1 MDGDR
6 ERGGSGAED
15 DAERAFL
22 AAYDPRDFP
31 AIAVTVDIVALT
43 LRQGALH
50 VLLVERGGRPFQGA
64 WALPGGF
71 VRAGRESLDEAA
83 ARELAEETGLDAAQ
97 LDRVHLEQ
105 LGSYGDPGRD
115 PRMPVVT
122 VAYLAFAPDL
132 PEARGGGDASAAAWV
147 PVADLDLGA
156 GHPAASRTRQARR
169 TGQSFTEPDAAR
181 PRPPEQG
188 PGHGTDGGGSVP
200 RPADPAAVGSAAATA
215 PETTQTPLPE
225 TVRARLAFDHAR
237 IVADGLD
244 RARAKI
250 EYTPLATAFLGAE
263 FTIVELR
270 GVYEAVWGSPLHA
283 GNFHRKVLS
292 VPGFVESTGAT
303 AARGGARGGPRARL
317 YRAGDARL
325 LHPALLRPDREDS
338 VR

>member
-1 MDGDR
+1 MTTDR
-6 ERGGSGAED
+6 QGNGSGAAQD
-15 DAERAFL
+15 DGDGDSAFL
-22 AAYDPRDFP
+22 ASYDPREFP

-43 LRQGALH
+43 LRAGALH
-50 VLLVERGGRPFQGA
+50 LLLVERGGRPFQGA

-71 VRAGRESLDEAA
+71 VRAGRESLDAAA

-97 LDRVHLEQ
+97 LERVHLEQ

-132 PEARGGGDASAAAWV
+132 PEARGGGDASSAAWV
-147 PVADLDLGA
+147 PVSALDLGGRCEGCA
-156 GHPAASRTRQARR
+156 EAQGPERMTSQTFA
-169 TGQSFTEPDAAR
+169 EPDAAR

-188 PGHGTDGGGSVP
+188 PGHGIDGGGSVP
-200 RPADPAAVGSAAATA
+200 RPADDTAAEGQSG
-215 PETTQTPLPE
+215 PQILRP
-225 TVRARLAFDHAR
+225 LAFDHAR
-237 IVADGLD
+237 IAADGLD

-250 EYTPLATAFLGAE
+250 EYTPLATAFLAEE

-270 GVYEAVWGSPLHA
+270 GVYESIWGSPLHA

-325 LHPALLRPDREDS
+325 LHPALLRPDREES

>member
-1 MDGDR
+1 MDTDR
-6 ERGGSGAED
+6 QGNASGAARSRD
-15 DAERAFL
+15 DSEFL
-22 AAYDPRDFP
+22 AAYDPREFP
-31 AIAVTVDIVALT
+31 AIAVTVDVVALT
-43 LRQGALH
+43 LRAGALH
-50 VLLVERGGRPFQGA
+50 VLLVERGGHPFQGA

-71 VRAGRESLDEAA
+71 VQAGRESLDAAA
-83 ARELAEETGLDAAQ
+83 ARELAEETGLDATQ
-97 LDRVHLEQ
+97 LERVHLEQ

-147 PVADLDLGA
+147 PVAALDLG
-156 GHPAASRTRQARR
+156 GRTKAREPERVTPR
-169 TGQSFTEPDAAR
+169 TSVEPDAAR
-181 PRPPEQG
+181 PRPSEQG
-188 PGHGTDGGGSVP
+188 PGRGIDGGDSAP
-200 RPADPAAVGSAAATA
+200 RPVGDATA
-215 PETTQTPLPE
+215 EDGPGPQALLP
-225 TVRARLAFDHAR
+225 LAFDHAA

-250 EYTPLATAFLGAE
+250 EYTPLATAFLAEE
-263 FTIVELR
+263 FTVVELR
-270 GVYEAVWGSPLHA
+270 GVYESIWGSPLHA

-325 LHPALLRPDREDS
+325 LHPALLRPDREES

>member
-1 MDGDR
+1 MNSEGVAAVDTDR
-6 ERGGSGAED
+6 QHGGSDGAD
-15 DAERAFL
+15 DGERAFL

-43 LRQGALH
+43 LRAGALH
-50 VLLVERGGRPFQGA
+50 VLLVERGGPPFQGA
-64 WALPGGF
+64 RALPGGF

-83 ARELAEETGLDAAQ
+83 ARELAEETGLDATQ
-97 LDRVHLEQ
+97 LERVHLEQ

-132 PEARGGGDASAAAWV
+132 PEAHGGGDASSAAWV
-147 PVADLDLGA
+147 PVDGLALG
-156 GHPAASRTRQARR
+156 
-169 TGQSFTEPDAAR
+169 EPDAAR
-181 PRPPEQG
+181 PRPSEQG

-200 RPADPAAVGSAAATA
+200 RPATDRAPGADAA
-215 PETTQTPLPE
+215 PTPLP
-225 TVRARLAFDHAR
+225 LAFDHAR

-250 EYTPLATAFLGAE
+250 EYTPLATAFLGEE

-270 GVYEAVWGSPLHA
+270 GVYESVWGRPLHA

-303 AARGGARGGPRARL
+303 AARGSARGGPRARL

-325 LHPALLRPDREDS
+325 LHPALLRPDREES

>member
-1 MDGDR
+1 MTTDR
-6 ERGGSGAED
+6 QGNGSGAAQD
-15 DAERAFL
+15 GGGDSAFL
-22 AAYDPRDFP
+22 AAYDPREFP

-43 LRQGALH
+43 LRAGALH
-50 VLLVERGGRPFQGA
+50 ILLVERGGRPFQGS

-71 VRAGRESLDEAA
+71 VRAGRESLDAAA
-83 ARELAEETGLDAAQ
+83 ARELVEETGLDAAQ
-97 LDRVHLEQ
+97 LERVHLEQ

-132 PEARGGGDASAAAWV
+132 PEARGGGDASSAAWV
-147 PVADLDLGA
+147 PVSELDLGGRCESCTETPGPERVTSQTFA
-156 GHPAASRTRQARR
+156 
-169 TGQSFTEPDAAR
+169 EPDAAR

-188 PGHGTDGGGSVP
+188 PGHGIDGGGSVP
-200 RPADPAAVGSAAATA
+200 RPADDTTA
-215 PETTQTPLPE
+215 EGKPGPQILRP
-225 TVRARLAFDHAR
+225 LAFDHAR

-250 EYTPLATAFLGAE
+250 EYTPLATAFLAEE

-270 GVYEAVWGSPLHA
+270 GVYESIWGSPLHA

-325 LHPALLRPDREDS
+325 LHPALLRPDREES

>member
-1 MDGDR
+1 M
-6 ERGGSGAED
+6 
-15 DAERAFL
+15 
-22 AAYDPRDFP
+22 
-31 AIAVTVDIVALT
+31 AVTVDIVALT
-43 LRQGALH
+43 LRAGILH
-50 VLLVERGGRPFQGA
+50 ILLVERGGRPFQGA

-83 ARELAEETGLDAAQ
+83 ARELAEETGLDATQ
-97 LDRVHLEQ
+97 LERVHLEQ

-132 PEARGGGDASAAAWV
+132 PEARGGGDASSAAWI
-147 PVADLDLGA
+147 PVTGIDLGA
-156 GHPAASRTRQARR
+156 LRDGRTAEPAADGDTSQAD
-169 TGQSFTEPDAAR
+169 GEPDAAR

-188 PGHGTDGGGSVP
+188 PGHGIDGGDSVP
-200 RPADPAAVGSAAATA
+200 RPAADAPPAGEPA
-215 PETTQTPLPE
+215 PKTPLP
-225 TVRARLAFDHAR
+225 LAFDHAR

-250 EYTPLATAFLGAE
+250 EYTPLATAFLGEE

-270 GVYEAVWGSPLHA
+270 RVYESIWGSPLHA

-325 LHPALLRPDREDS
+325 LHPALLRPDREES